1 MSLSNPKK
9 IPNLSEERGFV
20 SAWFASITLGAMVA
34 GFTFMYYSEATIT
47 KVKTNFMTMNLVTTG
62 AHNAEF
68 DTIEP
73 LNNMKA
79 LAKCYGYSGVA
90 VNDTQ
95 AQTDATNSTEI
106 FFTRQASPGTTHGV
120 RAYIKLNQ
128 NPFLDILGFSPVSTA
143 AYARSEHSPTYID
156 LSFDYS
162 HSLAGGEITDLLTA
176 FDVINGLTNGPGGN
190 GTTAADGVT
199 VIPNKD
205 IQSLLP
211 YSFDPK
217 TGIARPWSDYSTQ
230 WPNKT
235 ATVVADCT
243 ENEERECN
251 TYSASIKSHETVLRT
266 KASDLFLKYKKAAAL
281 LTGIVGMKTQFADV
295 HVFGGRL
302 PDDTYTA
309 VTSSLGPQFSGLQ
322 NEGVYTVSEFDEA
335 QYHSYQ
341 LAGVPQQY
349 VGELR
354 IQYSYDTPKD
364 LIRGRVS
371 MAPDRVLQSFLDLTF
386 YRKLL
391 KYGQLISG
399 DGSTELEAPET
410 YYKTLSPPLPVLS
423 NYTVPDDSFT
433 FSPGK
438 PADGDVHP
446 KMLPN
451 EVIFPF
457 GWPSHP
463 TPMLSEEGMAFG
475 DSATIPDYI
484 AYPIEYSCETG
495 IPRDNAMQMSTA
507 ATSTAQRLCLLHEL
521 CTGAD
526 YNCDGLGGTA
536 LTSLRNAYRV
546 FKSAGDYWSDSS
558 VCAAGYRAKC
568 FTTTRNSDG
577 SFTYGAASTDNA
589 PLCVNGVARCHPDI
603 NQVALCHNGTAVAGY
618 PQCCDYTSGAC
629 VSYEPSMSLGNV
641 YPQTHTATSSG
652 SASTIGSTGGIP
664 YSRGRLVFPT
674 EAELNT
680 TTNTIF
686 HYLMDLSTIQGGT
699 WTDKAINKSLTRCQ
713 AFKSHFNGL
722 NPRCIMIM
730 VTDGV
735 PNGIGAEGTP
745 LVTDGDML
753 TNVQTEVNNFV
764 AEGGQIFTWY
774 LNHQPSD
781 YSNLVALL
789 ESMKAQETLD
799 KTAQDIYDAQISLE
813 LPIED
818 TTGWDATRPAG
829 TPDADTYNNTT
840 LPTHQALS
848 ATRSNFKSMMAAN
861 SNLKLIESSL
871 SLGNQDPIPEATF
884 FNGLEL
890 IAASL
895 KKEVQFQK

>member
-9 IPNLSEERGFV
+9 IPNLSAERGFV

-128 NPFLDILGFSPVSTA
+128 NPFLNILGFSPVSTA

-162 HSLAGGEITDLLTA
+162 HSLAGGEITELLTA
-176 FDVINGLTNGPGGN
+176 FDVISGLGGPGGN

-243 ENEERECN
+243 ENEEKECN

-364 LIRGRVS
+364 LLKGRVS

-399 DGSTELEAPET
+399 DGSAELEGPEF
-410 YYKTLSPPLPVLS
+410 YYKILSPPLPVLQ

-446 KMLPN
+446 RMLPK
-451 EVIFPF
+451 
-457 GWPSHP
+457 
-463 TPMLSEEGMAFG
+463 
-475 DSATIPDYI
+475 D
-484 AYPIEYSCETG
+484 
-495 IPRDNAMQMSTA
+495 R
-507 ATSTAQRLCLLHEL
+507 
-521 CTGAD
+521 
-526 YNCDGLGGTA
+526 
-536 LTSLRNAYRV
+536 
-546 FKSAGDYWSDSS
+546 KS
-558 VCAAGYRAKC
+558 V
-568 FTTTRNSDG
+568 
-577 SFTYGAASTDNA
+577 
-589 PLCVNGVARCHPDI
+589 V
-603 NQVALCHNGTAVAGY
+603 
-618 PQCCDYTSGAC
+618 
-629 VSYEPSMSLGNV
+629 
-641 YPQTHTATSSG
+641 
-652 SASTIGSTGGIP
+652 
-664 YSRGRLVFPT
+664 
-674 EAELNT
+674 
-680 TTNTIF
+680 
-686 HYLMDLSTIQGGT
+686 
-699 WTDKAINKSLTRCQ
+699 
-713 AFKSHFNGL
+713 
-722 NPRCIMIM
+722 
-730 VTDGV
+730 
-735 PNGIGAEGTP
+735 
-745 LVTDGDML
+745 
-753 TNVQTEVNNFV
+753 
-764 AEGGQIFTWY
+764 
-774 LNHQPSD
+774 
-781 YSNLVALL
+781 
-789 ESMKAQETLD
+789 
-799 KTAQDIYDAQISLE
+799 
-813 LPIED
+813 
-818 TTGWDATRPAG
+818 
-829 TPDADTYNNTT
+829 
-840 LPTHQALS
+840 
-848 ATRSNFKSMMAAN
+848 
-861 SNLKLIESSL
+861 
-871 SLGNQDPIPEATF
+871 
-884 FNGLEL
+884 
-890 IAASL
+890 
-895 KKEVQFQK
+895 